1 MFMFV
6 RTVEEKPPMPL
17 VVEGPQ
23 TKLLR
28 ESRQRIVEGW
38 TKHRSVRYINRYN
51 SEDGVQYCAT
61 GSLLHGNSWYGYDA
75 LRGAQERLKCALPW
89 PWRTLSPFV
98 MKVEAFNDVPW
109 RMKGGVLRLYDRA
122 IAMCPEK

>member
-28 ESRQRIVEGW
+28 SSRERIVQGW
-38 TKHRSVRYINRYN
+38 TKHRSIRYAAR
-51 SEDGVQYCAT
+51 GVQYCAT
-61 GSLLHGNSWYGYDA
+61 GSILHATEHYELDE
-75 LRGAQERLKCALPW
+75 LIGAQDRLKCALPW
-89 PWRTLSPFV
+89 RWRYLSPFV
-98 MKVEAFNDVPW
+98 MKVEAFNDAPW
-109 RMKGGVLRLYDRA
+109 RTKRGVLKLYDRA